1 MRMTTSE
8 PDANVVPLDPGA
20 TPEDPLPYTVELC
33 QQGNERSI
41 RVIGRA
47 ANIMLARAIYEA
59 AQTDFAGKT
68 IRLRRGPDVLAQ
80 SAP

>member
-1 MRMTTSE
+1 MTISE
-8 PDANVVPLDPGA
+8 PDANVFPLHPGA
-20 TPEDPLPYTVELC
+20 TPEEPLPFTVELC
-33 QQGNERSI
+33 EQDGERSI

-47 ANIMLARAIYEA
+47 ASIMLARAIYEA

-80 SAP
+80 SGQ